1 MHDSYAVD
9 SFITSFMYN
18 SNKDPLS
25 SSLAPIAPDEIDSLP
40 LPIVNHYVPQ
50 PDDRRDPVIFD
61 EEILF
66 LTQIDPLVV
75 LHDTDDRSSIST
87 SATRPTVGDP
97 ELEPVF
103 RPGSGNSS
111 VVTSTTHS
119 DLGTD
124 ETPRFFS
131 PHDYDIHWDMVG
143 RTMELPDAQTSASD
157 PTPIHH
163 HNHYT
168 PPATDPLWHDPIR
181 SPTSTYTLGRP
192 TGSHQRRPYYYRQG
206 ATEENDASADNI
218 SELGDSSSGSSSGSI
233 RRRPRSLRLRR
244 PTSGVPETIAE
255 QSGGNRLQASLD
267 AGMLRLRRWIRAHN
281 APTSR
286 RRHSYERRPRTTAD
300 DMDLFATVSG
310 VAEAPPR
317 QRAFSEPEGIQMRDL
332 LNDPRYTSFLPEV
345 EEEPD
350 PNRQARIRWVRINR
364 RFQLTI
370 TIVALIFSFLLFAI
384 LVCWVGMTA
393 AYVVA
398 IDKRCDVPLKLY
410 FWLATLQLL
419 LDVFRTDIIRVV
431 FRWEATN
438 SSSERIPIRIIAYNI
453 AYLMYALL
461 VLRLGIKSVFFSHDS
476 TCPTSAPDLFR
487 ASAVYVSLSLAAWST
502 IVLGY
507 LVPFCFVATLL
518 TWNGYTP
525 AADAHREPRIIGPAA
540 YSREG
545 APPGTIDL
553 LRQVHMAMPD
563 TECCICMGEFEPGDS
578 IVATECDHIFHKR
591 CCQEWLRQARTCP
604 VCRSDIPSCYT
615 PEAPVATPA
624 LARSRPFPGRDALQ
638 QEVVNMMRI
647 WRPDRPSDI
656 LSTAAEVDSAGP
668 TIAQLPD
675 DLEVGLAGGH
685 HATTASI

>member
-1 MHDSYAVD
+1 MNDSE
-9 SFITSFMYN
+9 N
-18 SNKDPLS
+18 EPLS
-25 SSLAPIAPDEIDSLP
+25 SALAAIVPEENDSLP
-40 LPIVNHYVPQ
+40 LSAGNRYIPQ
-50 PDDRRDPVIFD
+50 PDVRRDPVVFD

-87 SATRPTVGDP
+87 TATRPIAGDS
-97 ELEPVF
+97 ELDPVF
-103 RPGSGNSS
+103 RPASGNSS
-111 VVTSTTHS
+111 VVTVTTQP
-119 DLGTD
+119 DLNTV
-124 ETPRFFS
+124 ETPPFFS
-131 PHDYDIHWDMVG
+131 PHDYDVHWDMVG
-143 RTMELPDAQTSASD
+143 RTMELSDAQTSVSD
-157 PTPIHH
+157 PTPIHQH
-163 HNHYT
+163 HNYT
-168 PPATDPLWHDPIR
+168 SPATDPLWHDPIR
-181 SPTSTYTLGRP
+181 SPTNAYTIGRS

-206 ATEENDASADNI
+206 ATEGYDATADNI
-218 SELGDSSSGSSSGSI
+218 SDLGDSSSGSSSGSI

-255 QSGGNRLQASLD
+255 QSGGNRFQASLD

-300 DMDLFATVSG
+300 DMDIFATAST
-310 VAEAPPR
+310 VAEEPSR

-384 LVCWVGMTA
+384 LVCWVGLTS

-410 FWLATLQLL
+410 FWLATLQLI

-438 SSSERIPIRIIAYNI
+438 SVSERIPIRVIVYNI

-461 VLRLGIKSVFFSHDS
+461 VLRLGIKSVFLSHDS
-476 TCPTSAPDLFR
+476 TCPSSAPDLFR
-487 ASAVYVSLSLAAWST
+487 ASAVFVSLSLAAWST

-525 AADAHREPRIIGPAA
+525 ASDAHREPRIIGPAA

-553 LRQVHMAMPD
+553 LRPVHMAMPD
-563 TECCICMGEFEPGDS
+563 TECCICMGEFEPDDS

-604 VCRSDIPSCYT
+604 VCRCDIPSCYT
-615 PEAPVATPA
+615 PEAPVAIPA

-638 QEVVNMMRI
+638 QEVVDMLRT
-647 WRPDRPSDI
+647 WRPNRPSNSG
-656 LSTAAEVDSAGP
+656 STPAEVDSPGP
-668 TIAQLPD
+668 MLAPPPD
-675 DLEVGLAGGH
+675 DLEVGRAGGLH
-685 HATTASI
+685 GTTASL